1 MTTIDNGTDQAKQA
15 IRERVWS
22 LLDAHGAVQPPG
34 AAGHIPSFVG
44 ADQAAE
50 RLADLPAWK
59 AARVIKVNPDT
70 AQLPVRARALADGKT
85 IYMAVPKL
93 AAEKPF
99 YLLDPETL
107 PVPPGEAAAKE
118 TAARLAPQVALAEMR
133 PVDLVV
139 AGSVA
144 VNHQGVRLG
153 KGAGYSDIEVALLT
167 EAGLLG
173 HETVIVTTIHDLQVV
188 DGPLPETEHDFS
200 VDFIVTPSQVIPCSP
215 PRRPTGIYWSHLDA
229 GKVSAIPVLAQRA
242 RSTGRRSG
250 KG

>member
-1 MTTIDNGTDQAKQA
+1 VTTIDNGTDQTKHT
-15 IRERVWS
+15 IRERVWA

-34 AAGHIPSFVG
+34 AHGHIPSFVG

-50 RLADLPAWK
+50 RLAALPAWK
-59 AARVIKVNPDT
+59 DARVIKVNPDK
-70 AQLPVRARALADGKT
+70 AQLPVRAHALADGKT
-85 IYMAVPKL
+85 VYMAVPKL

-118 TAARLAPQVALAEMR
+118 TAARLAPQVALTEMR

-167 EAGLLG
+167 EAGLLRPG
-173 HETVIVTTIHDLQVV
+173 TVIVTTIHDLQVV
-188 DGPLPETEHDFS
+188 DEPLPETDHDFS
-200 VDFIVTPSQVIPCSP
+200 VDFVVTPTRVIPCGP
-215 PRRPTGIYWSHLDA
+215 PRRPTGLYWGHLDA
-229 GKVSAIPVLAQRA
+229 GKISAIPVLAQRA
-242 RSTGRRSG
+242 SSRR
-250 KG
+250 